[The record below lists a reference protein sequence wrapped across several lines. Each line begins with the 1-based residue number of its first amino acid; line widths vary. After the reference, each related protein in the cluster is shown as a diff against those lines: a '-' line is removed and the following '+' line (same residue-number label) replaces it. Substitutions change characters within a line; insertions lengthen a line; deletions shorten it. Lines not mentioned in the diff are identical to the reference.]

1 MEMWTLEGSGGYIA
15 PQEKWR
21 TLYGGQINSVKEGEG
36 SGEESSQGRGSTAFV
51 GDRSHKMREVNAI

>member
-36 SGEESSQGRGSTAFV
+36 SGEESS
-51 GDRSHKMREVNAI
+51 